1 MTAHKTRVGTKTVPT
16 LKRISYLLTILEI
29 SSAKFSSRFAIP
41 SPFSKRTKP
50 VSLMEAVKLELT
62 KLVDITEDG
71 KVIKVPFYSVLAKK
85 IVADAVKNDKA
96 SRKLIMEYLA
106 KEDLQLSKKVLEE
119 READKNKEDLIPE
132 ENRRAIVNML
142 NQYYMELVEAEERE
156 NGDLGSS

>member
-1 MTAHKTRVGTKTVPT
+1 MNNNNLNNIEKLKKALTVGYKNPP
-16 LKRISYLLTILEI
+16 KEHQFKKGQSGNPAGR
-29 SSAKFSSRFAIP
+29 KP
-41 SPFSKRTKP
+41 KPKP

-62 KLVDITEDG
+62 KMVDITEDG
-71 KVIKVPFYSVLAKK
+71 KVIKVPFYSVLAKRM
-85 IVADAVKNDKA
+85 VADAVKNDRA
-96 SRKLIMEYLA
+96 SRKLIMECLA

-156 NGDLGSS
+156 NGDLGSP

>member
-1 MTAHKTRVGTKTVPT
+1 MKKVNLNKMENLKEKLAVGYKNPP
-16 LKRISYLLTILEI
+16 KEHQFKKGQSGNPKGR
-29 SSAKFSSRFAIP
+29 KP
-41 SPFSKRTKP
+41 KP

-132 ENRRAIVNML
+132 ENRRGIINML